1 MAGYESVMNGFGWWW
16 LIPLVMVVVCFYM
29 VRGRGAMMMC
39 GRGIRRA
46 TDEPAIASSDSAM
59 EILDK
64 RYALGEIHRK
74 EYEDKKKVIG
84 QKNTNKSEPEDEVP

>member
-1 MAGYESVMNGFGWWW
+1 MAGYESVMNGFEWWW

-64 RYALGEIHRK
+64 RLK
-74 EYEDKKKVIG
+74 ERDYSEEKILHGSV
-84 QKNTNKSEPEDEVP
+84 QKP